1 MSINHPWT
9 IRFCRSAHFVKL
21 QDKTEFTP
29 WYGMRIDLKNG
40 TMLESAALVTVFI
53 PGDLIKAVLAGFIT
67 SGLAKAR
74 PASVLSRS

>member
-1 MSINHPWT
+1 
-9 IRFCRSAHFVKL
+9 
-21 QDKTEFTP
+21 
-29 WYGMRIDLKNG
+29 
-40 TMLESAALVTVFI
+40 VFI